1 MAVKP
6 DVDAPE
12 NIAVGRGFTGTGV
25 VQDRLAT
32 EEKVDERWDDGT
44 GEKIGREHR
53 EDDGHRERAEEIFRS
68 ALEKEDRDEDDAN
81 AQRGY
86 EGGHRDLL
94 GAVEDGLEE
103 RFF

>member
-1 MAVKP
+1 MAVEA

-12 NIAVGRGFTGTGV
+12 NIAVRRGFTRTGV
-25 VQDRLAT
+25 VENRLAA
-32 EEKVDERWDDGT
+32 EEKMNESRDDGT
-44 GEKIGREHR
+44 GKKIGCEHR
-53 EDDGHRERAEEIFRS
+53 EDDRHRERAEEVLGGAF
-68 ALEKEDRDEDDAN
+68 EEENRDEDDAD
-81 AQRGY
+81 AKRGD